1 MSNESFNHLI
11 SNFSTLDQQTYE
23 VIDNSCVSID
33 TTSNR
38 IGINILDPSYSIHIV
53 GNDEYICVS
62 NIIVTKLINVPF
74 INSTNT
80 NAINNLETNQIY
92 KDENGFLKIK
102 I

>member
-23 VIDNSCVSID
+23 VIDNSCVAID

-38 IGINILDPSYSIHIV
+38 IGINILDPLYSIHIV

-62 NIIVTKLINVPF
+62 NIIVTKLINVPL
-74 INSTNT
+74 NT
-80 NAINNLETNQIY
+80 ANGNGLETNQIY
-92 KDENGFLKIK
+92 RDANGFLKIN